1 MSIDEMR
8 EYPIIMIC
16 RMRGG
21 NGIYFLSLAI
31 LSPVLGYFGTID
43 FLFIITKKK
52 VSHISLKDRAD
63 IDLYKRMF
71 VILTRWISN
80 KKHIKDKNILLNIA
94 SRLKIL

>member
-1 MSIDEMR
+1 
-8 EYPIIMIC
+8 
-16 RMRGG
+16 
-21 NGIYFLSLAI
+21 LSLAI

-80 KKHIKDKNILLNIA
+80 KKTHKRQKYSAQHSLAIENTMIAAYIISLKWHWCCNSTIKK
-94 SRLKIL
+94 